1 MCDGVPRAFLS
12 FLFLCFCNCHA
23 AFKTWETVDGRYV
36 AEIIQKSHA
45 IWWDKKVLE
54 PYASLIHNIKWTLL
68 HNLTC
73 SSAELFDHP
82 NHSPKPYCHRTLGGI
97 YLETIQTGNEKEKL
111 VRLWTPFGEIPF
123 LRVDVDKT
131 KILTDRMWQI
141 MPEETTLYALTD
153 NGQLGFDLRYHE
165 DKKLY
170 KIGPLNTDRDKELG
184 HTRRL
189 YDLLQLSNKS
199 VESSCMLFSGVCKSD
214 RSCQADRERFCE
226 VYENDHV

>member
-1 MCDGVPRAFLS
+1 MRF
-12 FLFLCFCNCHA
+12 FLFLLLCFCNCHA
-23 AFKTWETVDGRYV
+23 AFKTWESVGGPYV
-36 AEIIQKSHA
+36 AEIIQKSHT
-45 IWWDKKVLE
+45 IWGDKKVLE
-54 PYASLIHNIKWTLL
+54 PYAAFIHDMKSTLL

-131 KILTDRMWQI
+131 KILTDMMWQI
-141 MPEETTLYALTD
+141 MPEEITLYALTD
-153 NGQLGFDLRYHE
+153 NGQLGFDLCYHE
-165 DKKLY
+165 NEKLY

-189 YDLLQLSNKS
+189 YELLQLSNKS
-199 VESSCMLFSGVCKSD
+199 VESSRMLFSSVCKSD
-214 RSCQADRERFCE
+214 HCDKHDRERFCE
-226 VYENDHV
+226 VYGNDHV